1 MSVNDASHAEY
12 IETFAWQLA
21 QRICTSLECAN
32 RQMAFVPHFI
42 ADESLRHINHAQ
54 ARAATFL
61 ASSASQ
67 KIAMTI
73 DAYLESSGR
82 GCSALCLHGASGC
95 GKSTLIAENV
105 TRLSRG
111 MFGAYHKVA
120 GRSKELQDATNA
132 AKEASSSLA
141 KFKEMGQQVA
151 KTLEALRAS
160 PFEYISSMPALIVRF
175 IGLTSESRSIRN
187 LISSICQQM
196 HMILIT
202 THGAT
207 SRSIPPLPP
216 LFDLESMKAFFINM
230 LRTWNNGR
238 LIVFLDGIN
247 HLEDTDAGRVLDW
260 LPTDGLSAMVR
271 FVCIESECK
280 MLTCVC
286 FRCD

>member
-1 MSVNDASHAEY
+1 
-12 IETFAWQLA
+12 
-21 QRICTSLECAN
+21 
-32 RQMAFVPHFI
+32 
-42 ADESLRHINHAQ
+42 
-54 ARAATFL
+54 
-61 ASSASQ
+61 
-67 KIAMTI
+67 
-73 DAYLESSGR
+73 
-82 GCSALCLHGASGC
+82 
-95 GKSTLIAENV
+95 
-105 TRLSRG
+105 
-111 MFGAYHKVA
+111 
-120 GRSKELQDATNA
+120 
-132 AKEASSSLA
+132 
-141 KFKEMGQQVA
+141 
-151 KTLEALRAS
+151 
-160 PFEYISSMPALIVRF
+160 
-175 IGLTSESRSIRN
+175 
-187 LISSICQQM
+187 M

-271 FVCIESECK
+271 FACIESECK